1 VIDMALLSVIRRWHF
16 REGMPIREIERR
28 TGLSRNTIRKYLRA
42 GVVEPKFK
50 VPDRPS
56 KLDPF
61 AEKLSGWLRTEA
73 VRSRKQ
79 QRTVKQMHADLTVLG
94 YDGSYG
100 RVAAFVRAWT
110 AERQRA
116 SQISGRGTFVPLT
129 FAPGEAFQ
137 FDWSEDWAVLG
148 GERTKLQVAHTKL
161 SHSRA
166 FIVRAY
172 LTQTHEMLF
181 DALTQA
187 FRVLGGVPR
196 RGIFDNMKTAVDR
209 IGSGKARQVNVRFAA
224 MASHY
229 LFEPEF
235 CNPASG
241 WEKGQV
247 EKNVQDAR
255 RRLWH
260 KLPSFPDLAALNA
273 WLEEGCIA
281 QWGQIPHGVLPG
293 SIADVHTEEIASLMA
308 MGRPFDGFVEHT
320 KRVSP
325 TCLIHFERNRYSVP
339 ASLANRP
346 VSLRA
351 YPERIVIAAEGQIL
365 CEHQRIIDR
374 SHDLPGRTIYD
385 WRHYLA
391 VIQRKPGALRNG
403 APFTEMPDG
412 FRHLQGPLLKHPGGD
427 REMVEILALVL
438 QHDEQAVL
446 CAVELALEAGVPT
459 KTHILNLL
467 HRLID
472 GKEDKIA
479 RIDAPQALEL
489 RREPKADVERY
500 DALRMKACVMTLPAP
515 PSWSC
520 CVPSRCMAWPR
531 RPPNL
536 SSRVPQPLMPRF
548 QSCPSC
554 SRPNSPSARCG
565 RSPTRS
571 RRLASQHTR
580 I

>member
-1 VIDMALLSVIRRWHF
+1 MALLSVIRRWHF

-79 QRTVKQMHADLTVLG
+79 RRTVKQMHADLTVLG

-110 AERQRA
+110 AERERD

-172 LTQTHEMLF
+172 LIQTHEMLF

-224 MASHY
+224 MAS
-229 LFEPEF
+229 
-235 CNPASG
+235 
-241 WEKGQV
+241 
-247 EKNVQDAR
+247 
-255 RRLWH
+255 LWIGM
-260 KLPSFPDLAALNA
+260 
-273 WLEEGCIA
+273 EEVPPG
-281 QWGQIPHGVLPG
+281 GVIG
-293 SIADVHTEEIASLMA
+293 IES
-308 MGRPFDGFVEHT
+308 
-320 KRVSP
+320 
-325 TCLIHFERNRYSVP
+325 
-339 ASLANRP
+339 
-346 VSLRA
+346 
-351 YPERIVIAAEGQIL
+351 
-365 CEHQRIIDR
+365 
-374 SHDLPGRTIYD
+374 
-385 WRHYLA
+385 
-391 VIQRKPGALRNG
+391 
-403 APFTEMPDG
+403 
-412 FRHLQGPLLKHPGGD
+412 GPL
-427 REMVEILALVL
+427 
-438 QHDEQAVL
+438 
-446 CAVELALEAGVPT
+446 
-459 KTHILNLL
+459 
-467 HRLID
+467 
-472 GKEDKIA
+472 
-479 RIDAPQALEL
+479 
-489 RREPKADVERY
+489 
-500 DALRMKACVMTLPAP
+500 
-515 PSWSC
+515 
-520 CVPSRCMAWPR
+520 
-531 RPPNL
+531 
-536 SSRVPQPLMPRF
+536 
-548 QSCPSC
+548 
-554 SRPNSPSARCG
+554 
-565 RSPTRS
+565 
-571 RRLASQHTR
+571 
-580 I
+580 